1 MAENKPRIFQGG
13 KDITISLVVI
23 IVFMAFAVGFTG
35 MCSFNPGAPEN
46 GPVHEVDAP
55 AVVSMESRAMAF
67 PLRYP
72 DVPEGWIPNSARR
85 MGLNNQP
92 AVVVGWVTPNA
103 TYVQLTQTS
112 ADLKY
117 ALEHIDRHVRTLG
130 EPVDIDGQTFTTYTS
145 DDPTAG
151 EAWGTDLGDVRI
163 IISGGGTEEDY
174 RTMAKAIL
182 KAAPIDNIDTTDNTD
197 NSGASESTA
206 TPASN

>member
-1 MAENKPRIFQGG
+1 MAENKPRIFQGS

-23 IVFMAFAVGFTG
+23 IAFMAFAVGFTG

-55 AVVSMESRAMAF
+55 AVISMESRAMAF

-145 DDPTAG
+145 DGPTAG

-182 KAAPIDNIDTTDNTD
+182 KTTPIDNTENPE
-197 NSGASESTA
+197 SSESAA
-206 TPASN
+206 TSASN

>member
-1 MAENKPRIFQGG
+1 MAENKPRIFQGS

-23 IVFMAFAVGFTG
+23 IAFMAFAVGFTG

-55 AVVSMESRAMAF
+55 AVISMESRAMAF

-130 EPVDIDGQTFTTYTS
+130 EPVDIDGQTYTS

-163 IISGGGTEEDY
+163 VISGGGTEEDY

-182 KAAPIDNIDTTDNTD
+182 KTTPIDNTENPE
-197 NSGASESTA
+197 SSESAA